1 MLLKTANTLN
11 YSVLTVGVLLI
22 FIASF
27 STVQFSCNVLA
38 IIHSMLALKYLLSIT
53 VKNLW
58 EKMDIK
64 KTHIASWCG
73 MVSIKENSD
82 EEVWAVVFKVIKCY
96 SKRDIIYLWHVF
108 CTAFHR
114 MIEDAD

>member
-27 STVQFSCNVLA
+27 STVQFSCNMLT
-38 IIHSMLALKYLLSIT
+38 IIRFTLALKYLLSIA
-53 VKNLW
+53 VKKLW

-64 KTHIASWCG
+64 KKTIT
-73 MVSIKENSD
+73 K
-82 EEVWAVVFKVIKCY
+82 
-96 SKRDIIYLWHVF
+96 
-108 CTAFHR
+108 
-114 MIEDAD
+114 

>member
-1 MLLKTANTLN
+1 MKTANTLN

-27 STVQFSCNVLA
+27 STVQFSCNMLA

-58 EKMDIK
+58 GKMDIK
-64 KTHIASWCG
+64 KLHITSWYG
-73 MVSIKENSD
+73 IMSINKRSD
-82 EEVWAVVFKVIKCY
+82 EEVGAVVFKIAKGY
-96 SKRDIIYLWHVF
+96 SKRNIIYTWNVF
-108 CTAFHR
+108 CTAFHK
-114 MIEDAD
+114 MIGYAE